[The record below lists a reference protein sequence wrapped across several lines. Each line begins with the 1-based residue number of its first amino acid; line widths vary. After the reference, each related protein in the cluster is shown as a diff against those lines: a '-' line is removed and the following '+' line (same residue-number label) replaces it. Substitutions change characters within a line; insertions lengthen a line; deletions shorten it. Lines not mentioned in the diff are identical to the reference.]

1 MWPILGALLALYATW
16 SLGRGEIHAP
26 DRRRLRGLRRDDRPH
41 AFWSAIAAYFALAAM
56 LLFLS

>member
-1 MWPILGALLALYATW
+1 VLPILGALLAAYATW
-16 SLGRGEIHAP
+16 SLGRGEVHAP
-26 DRRRLRGLRRDDRPH
+26 DRRWLRSLRRDDRPR